1 MAYKIEVACNVENE
15 LGEGPV
21 WDSTTKTICWVDI
34 IKGEIHELNPSTDNH
49 RIINTHEMI
58 GSFAVCT
65 DGNFIAALQHG
76 FTFINRETGEK
87 KFIADP
93 ECDIP
98 GNRFN
103 DGKCDPAGRFW
114 TGTMSFNTTDASAS
128 LYQLNGKLEVSKHET
143 GITISNGLD
152 WSLDKKT
159 FYYIDTPTFKVDAFD
174 YDNET
179 GEISNRRTVIE
190 IPKEEGFPDGM
201 CIDAAGMLW
210 IAHWGGWQVTRW
222 DPATGKKIDA
232 IKLPVSQVTSC
243 CFGGE
248 NLDSLYVTCA
258 REGLTEAQL
267 DKEPLAGSL
276 FVIHNIETNGITPNL
291 FQPSI

>member
-1 MAYKIEVACNVENE
+1 MNYKIEVACNAENT

-21 WDSTTKTICWVDI
+21 WDSTTNTICWIDI
-34 IKGEIHELNPSTDNH
+34 INGEIHELNPATENH

-65 DGNFIAALQHG
+65 DGNFVAALQHG
-76 FTFINRETGEK
+76 FAFINRETGK
-87 KFIADP
+87 KTYINDP
-93 ECDIP
+93 ETDFP
-98 GNRFN
+98 SNRFN

-114 TGTMSFNTTDASAS
+114 AGTMAFNAIDPSAN
-128 LYQLNGKLEVSKHET
+128 LYRLNRNLDVAKMAET
-143 GITISNGLD
+143 ITISNGLD

-159 FYYIDTPTFKVDAFD
+159 FYYIDTPTFKVDEFD

-222 DPATGKKIDA
+222 DPATGSKVDA

-258 REGLTEAQL
+258 REGLTEKQL

-276 FVIHNIETNGITPNL
+276 FVIHNIETKGITPNL